1 VKSAGKPLGYHPVE
15 EAPIR
20 KSEGKSMG
28 KSLGIFFGKMCCT
41 EKKDKE
47 ADRLD
52 QKAMDDWYRLGRKEK
67 CWFKP
72 ELWKEKFTRRK
83 P

>member
-1 VKSAGKPLGYHPVE
+1 VNSAGKPLGYHPVD
-15 EAPIR
+15 EAPMR
-20 KSEGKSMG
+20 KSEGKSLG
-28 KSLGIFFGKMCCT
+28 TSLGIFFGKMCCT

-47 ADRLD
+47 ADRLE

-67 CWFKP
+67 SMFRT
-72 ELWKEKFTRRK
+72 ELWKKITRRK